1 MAHQKK
7 SNQETLQNQTQPNS
21 LAKIP
26 FSACQK
32 RLNGNAPASC
42 NSCHRFYYKAACS
55 QAEALPCPRRC
66 SFGAGSAS
74 LPPPLLGQAMALEDI
89 LYGSPCKL
97 PSGTLSAP
105 NYISHARLNNSA
117 VWSKLKAAFQTMY
130 SAL

>member
-1 MAHQKK
+1 MGTFLPAV
-7 SNQETLQNQTQPNS
+7 TVTAD
-21 LAKIP
+21 LATKQRVP
-26 FSACQK
+26 K
-32 RLNGNAPASC
+32 LRLCLALDAAS
-42 NSCHRFYYKAACS
+42 R
-55 QAEALPCPRRC
+55 

-117 VWSKLKAAFQTMY
+117 VQSKLKAAV
-130 SAL
+130 